1 MEALF
6 DNLDENVETA
16 LRTLFPPAVKDSA
29 AKDAQQRAQAFC
41 NQVSTVHRQLTELKG
56 KVDETPDVASAPR
69 DILEKEIS
77 ELRQDI
83 QLKDEALAK
92 YRKILNDHIDRLK
105 RIDQENRNLIEGM

>member
-6 DNLDENVETA
+6 DNIDENVETA
-16 LRTLFPPAVKDSA
+16 IRTLFPPAAKDLA

-41 NQVSTVHRQLTELKG
+41 NQVTVVHRQLTELKS
-56 KVDETPDVASAPR
+56 KMDETPNDANTSK

-83 QLKDEALAK
+83 QLKEEILAK
-92 YRKILNDHIDRLK
+92 YRKIMNDHIDRLK
-105 RIDQENRNLIEGM
+105 EIDQENRKLIEGM